1 MVAQAPGAPASN
13 ERRIV
18 VEMNSDLYGLL
29 GVSPSASDDE
39 IKRAYRKKAREYHPD
54 ANGGDP
60 ESEALFKQ
68 VSMAYEVLR
77 DPEKRAR
84 YDRFGPDGVFG
95 QGYANAAGGFD
106 FEGGIGDLFDA
117 FFANYS
123 GAAARGARRGPQV
136 GSDAEVH
143 LNLTLM
149 EVAFG
154 VKKEIS
160 LRVPVTC
167 DTCSGS
173 GAAPGTT
180 PVSCPDCKG
189 TGEMRRIRQSLLGQ
203 VVTSVACATCRGL
216 GETIASP
223 CPTCR
228 GDGLRLDDRS
238 MVVDVPA
245 GVEDGSTLR
254 LAGRGPAGPRGGP
267 NGSLFVHL
275 SVEPDPRFER
285 SGDDLHATY
294 HLTMVQAAL
303 GTELLVDTLE
313 EPRRVEVSAGTQ
325 GGHVVRLKGAG
336 VTHLRGRGRGDLYVH
351 LVVDTPLGID
361 SAQQE
366 LLRQFA
372 IARGEEIATST
383 GHDGVLAKLRS
394 AFS

>member
-1 MVAQAPGAPASN
+1 MA
-13 ERRIV
+13 
-18 VEMNSDLYGLL
+18 EMSSDLYGLL
-29 GVSPSASDDE
+29 GVSPSATDDE
-39 IKRAYRKKAREYHPD
+39 IKRAYRKKARQHHPD

-84 YDRFGPDGVFG
+84 YDRFGPEGVFG
-95 QGYANAAGGFD
+95 QGYTSSTSGFN

-117 FFANYS
+117 FFSNMAGAS
-123 GAAARGARRGPQV
+123 GRGARRGPQP
-136 GSDAEVH
+136 GPDAEVR
-143 LNLTLM
+143 LNLTLI
-149 EVAFG
+149 EAAFG
-154 VKKEIS
+154 AKKELS
-160 LRVPVTC
+160 VRVLVTC
-167 DTCSGS
+167 ETCSGS

-180 PVSCPDCKG
+180 PVSCLDCKG
-189 TGEMRRIRQSLLGQ
+189 TGEIRRIRQSLLGQ
-203 VVTSVACATCRGL
+203 VVTSVACGTCRGL

-223 CPTCR
+223 CATCR
-228 GDGLRLDDRS
+228 GEGLRLDDRS

-275 SVEPDPRFER
+275 LVEPDPRFER

-303 GTELLVDTLE
+303 GTEIVVDTLE
-313 EPRRVEVSAGTQ
+313 EPRRVEVAAGTQ

-336 VTHLRGRGRGDLYVH
+336 VPHLRGRGRGDLFVH
-351 LVVDTPLGID
+351 LVVDTPVGID
-361 SAQQE
+361 GPQEE

-372 IARGEEIATST
+372 AARGEDLTTAT
-383 GHDGVLAKLRS
+383 GNDGVFSKLRS